1 MMKYI
6 VSYDDDTVTVEGDNI
21 SEVLIKI
28 IRYFELED
36 SILESLEGEG
46 FMIREFSSIK
56 NL

>member
-36 SILESLEGEG
+36 SILESLEEDG

>member
-1 MMKYI
+1 MIKYI
-6 VSYDDDTVTVEGDNI
+6 VSYDGDTVTVEGNNT

-36 SILESLEGEG
+36 SILESLEEDG
-46 FMIREFSSIK
+46 FMIRELSSIK